1 MSRIVFYPRYKSG
14 RHDRYS
20 DRFIF
25 GRSFSRGDL
34 ARWLETMGIPQAHS
48 LTLAKGIIVILVTYL
63 TLILG
68 ELVPKHLGMNAPE
81 KIARLIARPMEVLS
95 KIASP
100 FVWLLSASTQA
111 VIRLTGLHASTEN
124 KVTEEEIKA
133 IIQEGTEDGEIQE
146 VEQDIVEKVFR
157 PGRP

>member
-1 MSRIVFYPRYKSG
+1 
-14 RHDRYS
+14 
-20 DRFIF
+20 
-25 GRSFSRGDL
+25 
-34 ARWLETMGIPQAHS
+34 
-48 LTLAKGIIVILVTYL
+48 
-63 TLILG
+63 
-68 ELVPKHLGMNAPE
+68 
-81 KIARLIARPMEVLS
+81 MEVLS

-146 VEQDIVEKVFR
+146 VEQDIVEKVFNLGDR
-157 PGRP
+157 KIGSIMTHRSDLIWLEIGESANRSGIK